1 MDFFSILTLLGGLA
15 MFLYGMQVMGD
26 GLEKLSGGKLEK
38 ILENLSSNRV
48 KAVLVGAAVTAVI
61 QSSSATTVMVVGFVN
76 SGIMH
81 LSQAVGF
88 IMGANIGTTV
98 TAWIL
103 SLAGIE
109 SSNFFVK
116 LLNPSSFS
124 PVLAMIGVIFIVFL
138 HNEKKKDIGHILVG
152 FAVLMFGMNTM
163 SGAVKPLAQVP
174 EFTNILLKFTNP
186 VLGVLAGALLTAVIQ
201 SSSASVGI
209 LQALCVT
216 GAVQYSMALPIIMGQ
231 NIGTCITAMLSSIG
245 ATKNAK
251 RAAVVHLYFNI
262 VGTVA
267 FMVVFYFLNSF
278 LHFSFIDD
286 VANPAGIAVIHSA
299 FNVIATIVLLP
310 FGNVLVKMACATIR
324 DTKEEKEIS
333 AEDQEFMILESRF
346 LSNPGIAIEQSRTAA
361 KKMAEQSRTALGLS
375 FDLLEHYQEET
386 AFRVEKIEAKVDRY
400 EDELG
405 TYLIKLNQKDLS
417 LEDSHSLSIMLHCIG
432 DFERISDH
440 ALSIM
445 KSAREMAAKN
455 AVFSKQAVQE
465 LHIMEK
471 AVGDIVDKAYTVFAT
486 QNITLAEE
494 IEPLEEVIDEL
505 SRELKRRHINRLRAG
520 ECTIEMGFILSDIT
534 TSLERIADHCSNIG
548 VCVTQVREDLYD
560 THSHLDGVKNAPGN
574 LFRKELETARE
585 AYVLPAVVNKG

>member
-1 MDFFSILTLLGGLA
+1 MDFFSILTLVGGLA

-48 KAVLVGAAVTAVI
+48 KAVLVGAAVTAII

-76 SGIMH
+76 SGIMR

-109 SSNFFVK
+109 SSNFFVR
-116 LLNPSSFS
+116 LLNPNSFS
-124 PVLAMIGVIFIVFL
+124 PILALIGVIFIVFL
-138 HNEKKKDIGHILVG
+138 HDEKKKDIGNILVG

-163 SGAVKPLAQVP
+163 SGAVKPLAEVP
-174 EFTNILLKFTNP
+174 EFTNILLKFSNP

-216 GAVQYSMALPIIMGQ
+216 GAVRYGAALPIIMGQ

-251 RAAVVHLYFNI
+251 RAAIVHLYFNI
-262 VGTVA
+262 VGTVT
-267 FMVVFYFLNSF
+267 FMVVFYVLNGF
-278 LHFSFIDD
+278 LHFSFIEE
-286 VANPAGIAVIHSA
+286 VAGPAGIAVIHSA
-299 FNVIATIVLLP
+299 FNIIATLVLLP
-310 FGNVLVKMACATIR
+310 FGDMLVKMACATVR
-324 DTKEEKEIS
+324 DTKEEKVIS

-346 LSNPGIAIEQSRTAA
+346 LSNPGIAIEQSKTAA
-361 KKMAEQSRTALGLS
+361 RKMAEQSKTALNLS
-375 FDLLEHYQEET
+375 FGLLDDFQEET

-445 KSAREMAAKN
+445 KSAKEISEKN
-455 AVFSKQAVQE
+455 ARFSDKAVQE

-471 AVGDIVDKAYTVFAT
+471 AVSDIVEKAYSVFAN
-486 QNITLAEE
+486 QDMRAAEE

-505 SRELKRRHINRLRAG
+505 SRELKRRHVNRLRAG
-520 ECTIEMGFILSDIT
+520 ECTIEMGFVLSDIT

-548 VCVTQVREDLYD
+548 VCVTQVHEDLYD
-560 THSHLDGVKNAPGN
+560 THSHLDTVKNAPGEH
-574 LFRKELETARE
+574 FHHELEVARVN
-585 AYVLPAVVNKG
+585 YMLP

>member
-38 ILENLSSNRV
+38 ILENLSSNRL

-88 IMGANIGTTV
+88 IMGANIGTTI

-124 PVLAMIGVIFIVFL
+124 PILALIGVIFIVFL
-138 HNEKKKDIGHILVG
+138 HDERKKDIGNIMVG

-163 SGAVKPLAQVP
+163 SSAVKPLAQVP
-174 EFTNILLKFTNP
+174 EFTNILLKFSNP

-216 GAVQYSMALPIIMGQ
+216 GAVQYGTALPIIMGQ
-231 NIGTCITAMLSSIG
+231 NIGTCITAMLSSVG

-262 VGTVA
+262 VGTIA
-267 FMVVFYFLNSF
+267 FMGVFYLLNTF
-278 LHFSFIDD
+278 LHFSFIND
-286 VANPAGIAVIHSA
+286 VAGPAGIAVIHSA
-299 FNVIATIVLLP
+299 FNVIATVVLLP
-310 FGNVLVKMACATIR
+310 FGDVLVKMACATIR
-324 DTKEEKEIS
+324 DTKEEKAIS
-333 AEDQEFMILESRF
+333 EEDQEFMILESRF
-346 LSNPGIAIEQSRTAA
+346 LSNPGIAIEQSKTAA
-361 KKMAEQSRTALGLS
+361 KKMAEQSQNALKLS
-375 FDLLEHYQEET
+375 FGLLDSFQEEN

-405 TYLIKLNQKDLS
+405 TYLIKLNQKELS
-417 LEDSHSLSIMLHCIG
+417 VEDSHSLSIMLHCIG

-445 KSAREMAAKN
+445 KSAKEMWEKN
-455 AVFSKQAVQE
+455 AVFSPQAVKE
-465 LHIMEK
+465 LHVMEK
-471 AVGDIVDKAYTVFAT
+471 AVVDIVDKAYAVFAN
-486 QNITLAEE
+486 QDIQLAEE

-505 SRELKRRHINRLRAG
+505 SRELKRRHVNRLRAG
-520 ECTIEMGFILSDIT
+520 ECTIEMGFILSDVT

-560 THSHLDGVKNAPGN
+560 THSHLDSVKNAPGE
-574 LFRKELETARE
+574 LFHHELEVARVN
-585 AYVLPAVVNKG
+585 YMLP

>member
-1 MDFFSILTLLGGLA
+1 MDFFSILTLVGGLA

-48 KAVLVGAAVTAVI
+48 KAVLVGAAVTAII

-88 IMGANIGTTV
+88 IMGATIGTTV

-109 SSNFFVK
+109 SSNFFVR
-116 LLNPSSFS
+116 LLNPNSFS
-124 PVLAMIGVIFIVFL
+124 PILALIGVVFIVFI
-138 HNEKKKDIGHILVG
+138 HDEKKKDIGNILVG

-163 SGAVKPLAQVP
+163 SGAVKPLAEVP
-174 EFTNILLKFTNP
+174 EFTNILLKFSNP

-216 GAVQYSMALPIIMGQ
+216 GAVRYGAALPIIMGQ

-251 RAAVVHLYFNI
+251 RAAIVHLYFNI
-262 VGTVA
+262 VGTVT
-267 FMVVFYFLNSF
+267 FMVVFYVLNGF
-278 LHFSFIDD
+278 LHFSFIEE
-286 VANPAGIAVIHSA
+286 VAGPAGIAVIHSA
-299 FNVIATIVLLP
+299 FNIIATLVLLP
-310 FGNVLVKMACATIR
+310 FGDMLVKMACATVR
-324 DTKEEKEIS
+324 DTKEEKVIS

-346 LSNPGIAIEQSRTAA
+346 LSNPGIAIEQSKTAA
-361 KKMAEQSRTALGLS
+361 RKMAEQSKTALNLS
-375 FDLLEHYQEET
+375 FGLLDDFQEET

-405 TYLIKLNQKDLS
+405 TYLLKLNQKDLS

-445 KSAREMAAKN
+445 KSAKEISEKN
-455 AVFSKQAVQE
+455 ARFSDKAVQE

-471 AVGDIVDKAYTVFAT
+471 AVSDIVEKAYSVFAN
-486 QNITLAEE
+486 QDMRAAEE

-505 SRELKRRHINRLRAG
+505 SRELKRRHVNRLRAG
-520 ECTIEMGFILSDIT
+520 ECTIEMGFVLSDIT

-548 VCVTQVREDLYD
+548 VCVTQVHEDLYD
-560 THSHLDGVKNAPGN
+560 THSHLDTVKNAPGEH
-574 LFRKELETARE
+574 FHHELEVARVN
-585 AYVLPAVVNKG
+585 YMLP

>member
-455 AVFSKQAVQE
+455 AVFSQQAVQE

-585 AYVLPAVVNKG
+585 AYVLPAVGNKG

>member
-38 ILENLSSNRV
+38 ILENLSSNRL

-88 IMGANIGTTV
+88 IMGANIGTTI

-124 PVLAMIGVIFIVFL
+124 PILALIGVIFIVFL
-138 HNEKKKDIGHILVG
+138 HDEKKKDIGNIMVG

-174 EFTNILLKFTNP
+174 EFTNILLKFSNP

-216 GAVQYSMALPIIMGQ
+216 GAVQYGTALPIIMGQ

-262 VGTVA
+262 VGTIA
-267 FMVVFYFLNSF
+267 FMGVFYLLNTF
-278 LHFSFIDD
+278 LHFSFIND
-286 VANPAGIAVIHSA
+286 VAGPAGIAVIHSA
-299 FNVIATIVLLP
+299 FNVIATAVLLP
-310 FGNVLVKMACATIR
+310 FGDVLVKMACATIR
-324 DTKEEKEIS
+324 DTKEEKAIS
-333 AEDQEFMILESRF
+333 EEDQEFMILESRF
-346 LSNPGIAIEQSRTAA
+346 LSNPGIAIEQSKTAA
-361 KKMAEQSRTALGLS
+361 KKMAEQSKNALKLS
-375 FDLLEHYQEET
+375 FGLLDSFQEEN

-405 TYLIKLNQKDLS
+405 TYLIKLNQKELS
-417 LEDSHSLSIMLHCIG
+417 VEDSHSLSIMLHCIG

-445 KSAREMAAKN
+445 KSAKEMWEKN
-455 AVFSKQAVQE
+455 AVFSPQAVKE
-465 LHIMEK
+465 LHVMEK
-471 AVGDIVDKAYTVFAT
+471 AVVDIVDKAYTVFAN
-486 QNITLAEE
+486 QDIQLAEE

-505 SRELKRRHINRLRAG
+505 SRELKRRHVNRLRAG
-520 ECTIEMGFILSDIT
+520 ECTIEMGFILSDVT

-560 THSHLDGVKNAPGN
+560 THSHLDTAKNAPGEH
-574 LFRKELETARE
+574 FHHELEVARVN
-585 AYVLPAVVNKG
+585 YMLP

>member
-38 ILENLSSNRV
+38 ILENLSSNRI

-88 IMGANIGTTV
+88 IMGANIGTTI

-109 SSNFFVK
+109 SSNFFVR

-124 PVLAMIGVIFIVFL
+124 PILALIGVIFIVFI
-138 HNEKKKDIGHILVG
+138 NDEKKKDIGNIMVG

-174 EFTNILLKFTNP
+174 EFTNILLKFSNP
-186 VLGVLAGALLTAVIQ
+186 VLGVLAGALLTAIIQ

-216 GAVQYSMALPIIMGQ
+216 GAVQYGTALPIIMGQ

-262 VGTVA
+262 VGTIA
-267 FMVVFYFLNSF
+267 FMGVFYLLNTF
-278 LHFSFIDD
+278 LHFSFINE
-286 VANPAGIAVIHSA
+286 VAGPAGIAVIHSA
-299 FNVIATIVLLP
+299 FNIIATVVLLP
-310 FGNVLVKMACATIR
+310 FGDVLVKMACATIR
-324 DTKEEKEIS
+324 DTKEEKAIS

-346 LSNPGIAIEQSRTAA
+346 LSNPGIAIEQSKTAA
-361 KKMAEQSRTALGLS
+361 KKMAEQSRNALKLS
-375 FDLLEHYQEET
+375 FGLLDQFDEEN
-386 AFRVEKIEAKVDRY
+386 AFRVEKIESKVDRY

-440 ALSIM
+440 AFSIM
-445 KSAREMAAKN
+445 KSAKEMSEKN
-455 AVFSKQAVQE
+455 AVFSQQAVKE
-465 LHIMEK
+465 LHVMEK
-471 AVGDIVDKAYTVFAT
+471 AVSDIVDKAYAVFAN
-486 QNITLAEE
+486 QDMQLAEE
-494 IEPLEEVIDEL
+494 IEPLEEVVDEL
-505 SRELKRRHINRLRAG
+505 SRELKRRHVNRLRAG
-520 ECTIEMGFILSDIT
+520 ECTIEMGFILSDVT
-534 TSLERIADHCSNIG
+534 TCLERIADHCSNIA

-560 THSHLDGVKNAPGN
+560 THSHLDTVKNAPGEH
-574 LFRKELETARE
+574 FHHELEVARLN
-585 AYVLPAVVNKG
+585 YMLP

>member
-1 MDFFSILTLLGGLA
+1 MDFFSILTMVGGLA

-48 KAVLVGAAVTAVI
+48 KAVLVGAAVTAII

-88 IMGANIGTTV
+88 IMGANIGTTI

-109 SSNFFVK
+109 SSNFFVR

-124 PVLAMIGVIFIVFL
+124 PILALIGVIFIVFL
-138 HNEKKKDIGHILVG
+138 HDEKKKDIGNILVG

-174 EFTNILLKFTNP
+174 EFTNILLKFSNP
-186 VLGVLAGALLTAVIQ
+186 VLGVLAGALLTAIIQ

-216 GAVQYSMALPIIMGQ
+216 GAVRYGTALPIIMGQ

-251 RAAVVHLYFNI
+251 RAAIVHLYFNI

-267 FMVVFYFLNSF
+267 FMIVFYVLNGF
-278 LHFSFIDD
+278 LHFSFINE
-286 VANPAGIAVIHSA
+286 VAGPAGIAVIHSA
-299 FNVIATIVLLP
+299 FNIIATVVLLP
-310 FGNVLVKMACATIR
+310 FGDLLVKMACATVR
-324 DTKEEKEIS
+324 DTKEEKAIS

-346 LSNPGIAIEQSRTAA
+346 LSNPGIAIEQSKTAA
-361 KKMAEQSRTALGLS
+361 KKMAEQSRNALNLS
-375 FDLLEHYQEET
+375 FGLLDKFDEET

-445 KSAREMAAKN
+445 KSAKEIAEKN
-455 AVFSKQAVQE
+455 TSFSDKAVQE
-465 LHIMEK
+465 LHVMEK
-471 AVGDIVDKAYTVFAT
+471 AVADIVDKAYNVFAN
-486 QNITLAEE
+486 QDLRQAEE

-505 SRELKRRHINRLRAG
+505 SHELKRRHVNRLRAG
-520 ECTIEMGFILSDIT
+520 ECTIEMGFVLSDIT

-560 THSHLDGVKNAPGN
+560 THSHLDTVKNAPGEH
-574 LFRKELETARE
+574 FHHEIEVARVN
-585 AYVLPAVVNKG
+585 YMLP

>member
-38 ILENLSSNRV
+38 ILENLSSNRL

-88 IMGANIGTTV
+88 IMGANIGTTI

-124 PVLAMIGVIFIVFL
+124 PILALIGVIFIVFL
-138 HNEKKKDIGHILVG
+138 HNEKKKDIGNIMVG

-174 EFTNILLKFTNP
+174 EFTNILLKFSNP
-186 VLGVLAGALLTAVIQ
+186 ILGVLAGALLTAVIQ

-216 GAVQYSMALPIIMGQ
+216 GAVQYGTALPIIMGQ
-231 NIGTCITAMLSSIG
+231 NIGTCITAMLSSVG

-262 VGTVA
+262 VGTIA
-267 FMVVFYFLNSF
+267 FMGVFYLLDTF
-278 LHFSFIDD
+278 LHFSFIND
-286 VANPAGIAVIHSA
+286 VAGPAGIAVIHSA
-299 FNVIATIVLLP
+299 FNVIATAVLLP
-310 FGNVLVKMACATIR
+310 FGDVLVKMACATIR
-324 DTKEEKEIS
+324 DTKEEKAIS
-333 AEDQEFMILESRF
+333 EEDQEFMILESRF
-346 LSNPGIAIEQSRTAA
+346 LSNPGIAIEQSKTAA
-361 KKMAEQSRTALGLS
+361 KKMAEQSQNALKLS
-375 FDLLEHYQEET
+375 FGLLDSFQEEN

-405 TYLIKLNQKDLS
+405 TYLIKLNQKELS
-417 LEDSHSLSIMLHCIG
+417 VEDSHSLSIMLHCIG

-445 KSAREMAAKN
+445 KSAKEMWEKN
-455 AVFSKQAVQE
+455 AVFSPQAVKE
-465 LHIMEK
+465 LHVMEK
-471 AVGDIVDKAYTVFAT
+471 AVVDIVDKAYAVFAN
-486 QNITLAEE
+486 QDIQLAEE

-505 SRELKRRHINRLRAG
+505 SRELKRRHVNRLRAG
-520 ECTIEMGFILSDIT
+520 ECTIEMGFILSDVT

-560 THSHLDGVKNAPGN
+560 THSHLDSVKNAPGE
-574 LFRKELETARE
+574 LFHHELEVARVN
-585 AYVLPAVVNKG
+585 YMLP

>member
-1 MDFFSILTLLGGLA
+1 MDFFSILTLVGGLA

-48 KAVLVGAAVTAVI
+48 KAVLVGAAVTAII

-109 SSNFFVK
+109 SSNFFVR
-116 LLNPSSFS
+116 LLNPNSFS
-124 PVLAMIGVIFIVFL
+124 PILALIGVVFIVFL
-138 HNEKKKDIGHILVG
+138 HDEKKKDIGNILVG

-163 SGAVKPLAQVP
+163 SGAVKPLAEVP
-174 EFTNILLKFTNP
+174 EFTNILLKFSNP

-216 GAVQYSMALPIIMGQ
+216 GAVRYGAALPIIMGQ

-251 RAAVVHLYFNI
+251 RAAIVHLYFNI
-262 VGTVA
+262 VGTVT
-267 FMVVFYFLNSF
+267 FMVVFYVLNGF
-278 LHFSFIDD
+278 LHFSFIEE
-286 VANPAGIAVIHSA
+286 VAGPAGIAVIHSA
-299 FNVIATIVLLP
+299 FNIIATLVLLP
-310 FGNVLVKMACATIR
+310 FGDMLVKMACATVR
-324 DTKEEKEIS
+324 DTKEEKVIS

-346 LSNPGIAIEQSRTAA
+346 LSNPGIAIEQSKTAA
-361 KKMAEQSRTALGLS
+361 RKMAEQSKTALNLS
-375 FDLLEHYQEET
+375 FGLLD

-445 KSAREMAAKN
+445 KSAKEISEKN
-455 AVFSKQAVQE
+455 ARFSDKAVQE

-471 AVGDIVDKAYTVFAT
+471 AVSDIVEKAYSVFAN
-486 QNITLAEE
+486 QDMRAAEE

-505 SRELKRRHINRLRAG
+505 SRELKRRHVNRLRAG
-520 ECTIEMGFILSDIT
+520 ECTIEMGFVLSDIT

-548 VCVTQVREDLYD
+548 VCVTQVHEDLYD
-560 THSHLDGVKNAPGN
+560 THSHLDTVKNAPGEH
-574 LFRKELETARE
+574 FHHELEVARVN
-585 AYVLPAVVNKG
+585 YMLP

>member
-38 ILENLSSNRV
+38 ILENLSSKRL

-88 IMGANIGTTV
+88 IMGANIGTTI

-124 PVLAMIGVIFIVFL
+124 PILALVGVIFIVFL
-138 HNEKKKDIGHILVG
+138 HNEKKKDIGNIMVG

-174 EFTNILLKFTNP
+174 EFTNILLKFSNP
-186 VLGVLAGALLTAVIQ
+186 ILGVLAGALLTAVIQ

-216 GAVQYSMALPIIMGQ
+216 GAVQYGTALPIIMGQ
-231 NIGTCITAMLSSIG
+231 NIGTCITAMLSSVG

-262 VGTVA
+262 VGTIA
-267 FMVVFYFLNSF
+267 FMGVFYLLNTF
-278 LHFSFIDD
+278 LHFSFIND
-286 VANPAGIAVIHSA
+286 VAGPAGIAVIHSA
-299 FNVIATIVLLP
+299 FNVIATVVLLP
-310 FGNVLVKMACATIR
+310 FGDVLVKMACATIR
-324 DTKEEKEIS
+324 DTKEEKAIS
-333 AEDQEFMILESRF
+333 EEDQEFMILESRF
-346 LSNPGIAIEQSRTAA
+346 LSNPGIAIEQSKTAA
-361 KKMAEQSRTALGLS
+361 KKMAEQSQNALKLS
-375 FDLLEHYQEET
+375 FGLLDTFQEEN

-405 TYLIKLNQKDLS
+405 TYLIKLNQKELS
-417 LEDSHSLSIMLHCIG
+417 VEDSHSLSIMLHCIG

-445 KSAREMAAKN
+445 KSAKEMWEKN
-455 AVFSKQAVQE
+455 AVFSPQAVKE
-465 LHIMEK
+465 LHVMEK
-471 AVGDIVDKAYTVFAT
+471 AVVDIVDKAYAVFAN
-486 QNITLAEE
+486 QDIQLAEE

-505 SRELKRRHINRLRAG
+505 SRELKRRHVNRLRAG
-520 ECTIEMGFILSDIT
+520 ECTIEMGFILSDVT

-560 THSHLDGVKNAPGN
+560 THSHLDTVKNAPGEH
-574 LFRKELETARE
+574 FHHELEVARVN
-585 AYVLPAVVNKG
+585 YMLP

>member
-38 ILENLSSNRV
+38 ILENLSSNRL

-88 IMGANIGTTV
+88 IMGANIGTTI

-124 PVLAMIGVIFIVFL
+124 PILALIGVIFIVFL
-138 HNEKKKDIGHILVG
+138 HNEKKKDIGNIMVG

-174 EFTNILLKFTNP
+174 EFTNILLKFSNP
-186 VLGVLAGALLTAVIQ
+186 ILGVLAGALLTAVIQ
-201 SSSASVGI
+201 SYSASVGI

-216 GAVQYSMALPIIMGQ
+216 GAVQYGTALPIIMGQ
-231 NIGTCITAMLSSIG
+231 NIGTCITAMLSSVG

-262 VGTVA
+262 VGTIA
-267 FMVVFYFLNSF
+267 FMGVFYLLNTF
-278 LHFSFIDD
+278 LHFSFIND
-286 VANPAGIAVIHSA
+286 VAGPAGIAVIHSA
-299 FNVIATIVLLP
+299 FNVIATVVLLP
-310 FGNVLVKMACATIR
+310 FGDILVKMACATIR
-324 DTKEEKEIS
+324 DTKEEKAIS
-333 AEDQEFMILESRF
+333 EEDQEFMILESRF
-346 LSNPGIAIEQSRTAA
+346 LSNPGIAIEQSKTAA
-361 KKMAEQSRTALGLS
+361 KKMAEQSKNALKLS
-375 FDLLEHYQEET
+375 FGLLDSFQEEN

-405 TYLIKLNQKDLS
+405 TYLIKLNQKELS
-417 LEDSHSLSIMLHCIG
+417 VEDSHSLSIMLHCIG

-445 KSAREMAAKN
+445 KSAKEMWEKN
-455 AVFSKQAVQE
+455 AVFSPQAVKE
-465 LHIMEK
+465 LHVMEK
-471 AVGDIVDKAYTVFAT
+471 AVIDIVDKAYTVFAN
-486 QNITLAEE
+486 QDIQLAEE

-505 SRELKRRHINRLRAG
+505 SRELKRRHVNRLRAG
-520 ECTIEMGFILSDIT
+520 ECTIEMGFILSDVT

-560 THSHLDGVKNAPGN
+560 THSHLDSVKNAPGE
-574 LFRKELETARE
+574 LFHHELEVARVN
-585 AYVLPAVVNKG
+585 YMLP

>member
-38 ILENLSSNRV
+38 ILENLSSNRL

-88 IMGANIGTTV
+88 IMGANIGTTI

-124 PVLAMIGVIFIVFL
+124 PILALIGVIFIVFL
-138 HNEKKKDIGHILVG
+138 HDEKKKDIGNIMVG

-174 EFTNILLKFTNP
+174 EFTNILLKFSNP
-186 VLGVLAGALLTAVIQ
+186 ILGVLAGALLTAVIQ

-216 GAVQYSMALPIIMGQ
+216 GAVKYGTALPIIMGQ
-231 NIGTCITAMLSSIG
+231 NIGTCITAMLSSVG

-262 VGTVA
+262 VGTIA
-267 FMVVFYFLNSF
+267 FMGVFYLLNTF
-278 LHFSFIDD
+278 LHFSFIND
-286 VANPAGIAVIHSA
+286 VAGPAGIAVIHSA
-299 FNVIATIVLLP
+299 FNVIATVVLLP
-310 FGNVLVKMACATIR
+310 FGDVLVKMACATIR
-324 DTKEEKEIS
+324 DTKEEKAIS
-333 AEDQEFMILESRF
+333 EEDQEFMILESRF
-346 LSNPGIAIEQSRTAA
+346 LSNPGIAIEQSKTAA
-361 KKMAEQSRTALGLS
+361 KKMAEQSQNALKLS
-375 FDLLEHYQEET
+375 FGLLDSFQEEN

-405 TYLIKLNQKDLS
+405 TYLIKLNQKELS
-417 LEDSHSLSIMLHCIG
+417 VEDSHSLSIMLHCIG

-445 KSAREMAAKN
+445 KSAKEMWEKN
-455 AVFSKQAVQE
+455 AVFSPQAVKE
-465 LHIMEK
+465 LHVMEK
-471 AVGDIVDKAYTVFAT
+471 AVVDIVDKAYAVFAN
-486 QNITLAEE
+486 QDIQLAEE

-505 SRELKRRHINRLRAG
+505 SRELKRRHVNRLRAG
-520 ECTIEMGFILSDIT
+520 ECTIEMGFILSDVT

-560 THSHLDGVKNAPGN
+560 THSHLDSVKNAPGE
-574 LFRKELETARE
+574 LFHHELEAARVN
-585 AYVLPAVVNKG
+585 YMLP

>member
-38 ILENLSSNRV
+38 ILENLSSNRL

-88 IMGANIGTTV
+88 IMGANIGTTI

-124 PVLAMIGVIFIVFL
+124 PILALIGVIFIVFL
-138 HNEKKKDIGHILVG
+138 HNEKKKDIGNIMVG

-174 EFTNILLKFTNP
+174 EFTNILLKFSNP
-186 VLGVLAGALLTAVIQ
+186 ILGVLAGALLTAVIQ

-216 GAVQYSMALPIIMGQ
+216 GAVQYGTALPIIMGQ
-231 NIGTCITAMLSSIG
+231 NIGTCITAMLSSVG

-262 VGTVA
+262 VGTIT
-267 FMVVFYFLNSF
+267 FMGVFYLLNTF
-278 LHFSFIDD
+278 LHFSFIND
-286 VANPAGIAVIHSA
+286 VAGPAGIAVIHSA
-299 FNVIATIVLLP
+299 FNVIATVVLLP
-310 FGNVLVKMACATIR
+310 FGDILVKMACATIR
-324 DTKEEKEIS
+324 DTKEEKAIS
-333 AEDQEFMILESRF
+333 EEDQEFMILESRF
-346 LSNPGIAIEQSRTAA
+346 LSNPGIAIEQSKTAA
-361 KKMAEQSRTALGLS
+361 KKMAEQSQNALKLS
-375 FDLLEHYQEET
+375 FGLLDSFQEEN

-405 TYLIKLNQKDLS
+405 TYLIKLNQKELS
-417 LEDSHSLSIMLHCIG
+417 VEDSHSLSIMLHCIG

-445 KSAREMAAKN
+445 KSAKEMWEKN
-455 AVFSKQAVQE
+455 AVFSPQAVKE
-465 LHIMEK
+465 LHVMEK
-471 AVGDIVDKAYTVFAT
+471 AVVDIVDKAYAVFAN
-486 QNITLAEE
+486 QDIQLAEE

-505 SRELKRRHINRLRAG
+505 SRELKRRHVNRLRAG
-520 ECTIEMGFILSDIT
+520 ECTIEMGFILSDVT

-560 THSHLDGVKNAPGN
+560 THSHLDSVKNAPGE
-574 LFRKELETARE
+574 LFHHELEVARVN
-585 AYVLPAVVNKG
+585 YMLP

>member
-38 ILENLSSNRV
+38 ILENLSSNRL

-88 IMGANIGTTV
+88 IMGANIGTTI

-124 PVLAMIGVIFIVFL
+124 PILALVGVIFIVFL
-138 HNEKKKDIGHILVG
+138 HNEKKKDIGNIMVG

-174 EFTNILLKFTNP
+174 EFTNILLKFSNP
-186 VLGVLAGALLTAVIQ
+186 ILGVLAGALLTAVIQ

-216 GAVQYSMALPIIMGQ
+216 GAVQYGTALPIIMGQ
-231 NIGTCITAMLSSIG
+231 NIGTCITAMLSSVG

-262 VGTVA
+262 VGTIA
-267 FMVVFYFLNSF
+267 FMGVFYLLNTF
-278 LHFSFIDD
+278 LHFSFIND
-286 VANPAGIAVIHSA
+286 VAGPAGIAVIHSA
-299 FNVIATIVLLP
+299 FNVIATVVLLP
-310 FGNVLVKMACATIR
+310 FGDVLVKMACATIR
-324 DTKEEKEIS
+324 DTKEEKAIS
-333 AEDQEFMILESRF
+333 EEDQEFMILESRF
-346 LSNPGIAIEQSRTAA
+346 LSNPGIAIEQSKTAA
-361 KKMAEQSRTALGLS
+361 KKMAEQSQNALKLS
-375 FDLLEHYQEET
+375 FGLLDTFQEEN

-405 TYLIKLNQKDLS
+405 TYLIKLNQKELS
-417 LEDSHSLSIMLHCIG
+417 VEDSHSLSIMLHCIG

-445 KSAREMAAKN
+445 KSAKEMWEKN
-455 AVFSKQAVQE
+455 AVFSPQAVKE
-465 LHIMEK
+465 LHVMEK
-471 AVGDIVDKAYTVFAT
+471 AVVDIVDKAYTVFAN
-486 QNITLAEE
+486 QDIQLAEE

-505 SRELKRRHINRLRAG
+505 SRELKRRHVNRLRAG
-520 ECTIEMGFILSDIT
+520 ECTIEMGFILSDVT

-560 THSHLDGVKNAPGN
+560 THSHLDSVKNAPGE
-574 LFRKELETARE
+574 LFHHELEVARVN
-585 AYVLPAVVNKG
+585 YMLP

>member
-38 ILENLSSNRV
+38 ILENLSSNRL

-88 IMGANIGTTV
+88 IMGANIGTTI

-124 PVLAMIGVIFIVFL
+124 PILALIGVIFIVFL
-138 HNEKKKDIGHILVG
+138 HDEKKKDIGNIMVG

-163 SGAVKPLAQVP
+163 SSAVKPLAQVP
-174 EFTNILLKFTNP
+174 EFTNILLKFSNP
-186 VLGVLAGALLTAVIQ
+186 ILGVLAGALLTAVIQ

-216 GAVQYSMALPIIMGQ
+216 GAVQYGTALPIIMGQ
-231 NIGTCITAMLSSIG
+231 NIGTCITAMLSSVG

-262 VGTVA
+262 VGTIA
-267 FMVVFYFLNSF
+267 FMGVFYLLNTF
-278 LHFSFIDD
+278 LHFSFIND
-286 VANPAGIAVIHSA
+286 VAGPAGIAVIHSA
-299 FNVIATIVLLP
+299 FNVIATVVLLP
-310 FGNVLVKMACATIR
+310 FGDVLVKMACATIR
-324 DTKEEKEIS
+324 DTKEEKAIS
-333 AEDQEFMILESRF
+333 EEDQEFMILESRF
-346 LSNPGIAIEQSRTAA
+346 LSNPGIAIEQSKTAA
-361 KKMAEQSRTALGLS
+361 KKMAEQSQNALKLS
-375 FDLLEHYQEET
+375 FGLLDSFQEEN

-405 TYLIKLNQKDLS
+405 TYLIKLNQKELS
-417 LEDSHSLSIMLHCIG
+417 VEDSHSLSIMLHCIG

-445 KSAREMAAKN
+445 KSAKEMWEKN
-455 AVFSKQAVQE
+455 AVFSPQAVKE
-465 LHIMEK
+465 LHVMEK
-471 AVGDIVDKAYTVFAT
+471 AVVDIVDKAYAVFAN
-486 QNITLAEE
+486 QDIQLAEE

-505 SRELKRRHINRLRAG
+505 SRELKRRHVNRLRAG
-520 ECTIEMGFILSDIT
+520 ECTIEMGFILSDVT

-560 THSHLDGVKNAPGN
+560 THSHLDSVKNAPGE
-574 LFRKELETARE
+574 LFHHELEAARVN
-585 AYVLPAVVNKG
+585 YMLP

>member
-38 ILENLSSNRV
+38 ILENLSSNRL

-88 IMGANIGTTV
+88 IMGANIGTTI

-124 PVLAMIGVIFIVFL
+124 PILALIGVIFIVFL
-138 HNEKKKDIGHILVG
+138 HDEKKKDIGNIMVG

-174 EFTNILLKFTNP
+174 EFTNILLKFSNP
-186 VLGVLAGALLTAVIQ
+186 ILGVLAGALLTAVIQ

-216 GAVQYSMALPIIMGQ
+216 GAVQYGTALPIIMGQ

-262 VGTVA
+262 VGTIA
-267 FMVVFYFLNSF
+267 FMGVFYLLNTF
-278 LHFSFIDD
+278 LHFSFIND
-286 VANPAGIAVIHSA
+286 VAGPAGIAVIHSA
-299 FNVIATIVLLP
+299 FNVIATAVLLP
-310 FGNVLVKMACATIR
+310 FGDVLVKMACATIR
-324 DTKEEKEIS
+324 DTKEEKAIS
-333 AEDQEFMILESRF
+333 EEDQEFMILESRF
-346 LSNPGIAIEQSRTAA
+346 LSNPGIAIEQSKTAA
-361 KKMAEQSRTALGLS
+361 KKMAEQSQNALKLS
-375 FDLLEHYQEET
+375 FGLLDTFQEEN

-405 TYLIKLNQKDLS
+405 TYLIKLNQKELS
-417 LEDSHSLSIMLHCIG
+417 VEDSHSLSIMLHCIG

-445 KSAREMAAKN
+445 KSAKEMWEKN
-455 AVFSKQAVQE
+455 AVFSPQAVKE
-465 LHIMEK
+465 LHVMEK
-471 AVGDIVDKAYTVFAT
+471 AVVDIVDKAYAVFAN
-486 QNITLAEE
+486 QDIQLAEE

-505 SRELKRRHINRLRAG
+505 SRELKRRHVNRLRAG
-520 ECTIEMGFILSDIT
+520 ECTIEMGFILSDVT

-560 THSHLDGVKNAPGN
+560 THSHLDSVKNAPGE
-574 LFRKELETARE
+574 LFHHELEVARVN
-585 AYVLPAVVNKG
+585 YMLP

>member
-38 ILENLSSNRV
+38 ILENLSSNRL

-88 IMGANIGTTV
+88 IMGANIGTTI

-124 PVLAMIGVIFIVFL
+124 PILALIGVIFIVFL
-138 HNEKKKDIGHILVG
+138 HDEKKKDIGNIMVG

-174 EFTNILLKFTNP
+174 EFTNILLKFSNP
-186 VLGVLAGALLTAVIQ
+186 ILGVLAGALLTAVIQ

-216 GAVQYSMALPIIMGQ
+216 GAVQYGTALPIIMGQ
-231 NIGTCITAMLSSIG
+231 NIGTCITAMLSSVG

-262 VGTVA
+262 VGTIA
-267 FMVVFYFLNSF
+267 FMGVFYLLNTF
-278 LHFSFIDD
+278 LHFSFIND
-286 VANPAGIAVIHSA
+286 VAGPAGIAVIHSA
-299 FNVIATIVLLP
+299 FNVIATVVLLP
-310 FGNVLVKMACATIR
+310 FGDVLVKMACATIR
-324 DTKEEKEIS
+324 DTKEEKAIS
-333 AEDQEFMILESRF
+333 EEDQEFMILESRF
-346 LSNPGIAIEQSRTAA
+346 LSNPGIAIEQSKTAA
-361 KKMAEQSRTALGLS
+361 KKMAEQSQNALKLS
-375 FDLLEHYQEET
+375 FGLLDSFQEEN

-405 TYLIKLNQKDLS
+405 TYLIKLNQKELS
-417 LEDSHSLSIMLHCIG
+417 VEDSHSLSIMLHCIG

-445 KSAREMAAKN
+445 KSAKEMWEKN
-455 AVFSKQAVQE
+455 AVFSPQAVKE
-465 LHIMEK
+465 LHVMEK
-471 AVGDIVDKAYTVFAT
+471 AVVDIVDKAYAVFAN
-486 QNITLAEE
+486 QDIQLAEE

-505 SRELKRRHINRLRAG
+505 SRELKRRHVNRLRAG
-520 ECTIEMGFILSDIT
+520 ECTIEMGFILSDVT

-548 VCVTQVREDLYD
+548 VCVTQVREDLYN
-560 THSHLDGVKNAPGN
+560 THSHLDSVKNAPGE
-574 LFRKELETARE
+574 LFHHELEAARVN
-585 AYVLPAVVNKG
+585 YMLP

>member
-38 ILENLSSNRV
+38 ILENLSSNRL

-88 IMGANIGTTV
+88 IMGANIGTTI

-124 PVLAMIGVIFIVFL
+124 PILALIGVIFIVFL
-138 HNEKKKDIGHILVG
+138 HDEKKKDIGNIMVG

-163 SGAVKPLAQVP
+163 SSAVKPLAQVP
-174 EFTNILLKFTNP
+174 EFTNILLKFSNP

-216 GAVQYSMALPIIMGQ
+216 GAVQYGTALPIIMGQ
-231 NIGTCITAMLSSIG
+231 NIGTCITAMLSSVG

-262 VGTVA
+262 VGTIA
-267 FMVVFYFLNSF
+267 FMGVFYLLNTF
-278 LHFSFIDD
+278 LHFSFIND
-286 VANPAGIAVIHSA
+286 VAGPAGIAVIHSA
-299 FNVIATIVLLP
+299 FNVIATVVLLP
-310 FGNVLVKMACATIR
+310 FGDVLVKMACATIR
-324 DTKEEKEIS
+324 DTKEEKAIS
-333 AEDQEFMILESRF
+333 EEDQEFMILESRF
-346 LSNPGIAIEQSRTAA
+346 LSNPGIAIEQSKTAA
-361 KKMAEQSRTALGLS
+361 KKMAEQSQNALKLS
-375 FDLLEHYQEET
+375 FGLLDSFQEEN

-405 TYLIKLNQKDLS
+405 TYLIKLNQKELS
-417 LEDSHSLSIMLHCIG
+417 VEDSHSLSIMLHCIG

-445 KSAREMAAKN
+445 KSAKEMWKKN
-455 AVFSKQAVQE
+455 AVFSPQAVKE
-465 LHIMEK
+465 LHVMEK
-471 AVGDIVDKAYTVFAT
+471 AVVDIVDKAYAVFAN
-486 QNITLAEE
+486 QDIQLAEE

-505 SRELKRRHINRLRAG
+505 SRELKRRHVNRLRAG
-520 ECTIEMGFILSDIT
+520 ECTIEMGFILSDVT

-560 THSHLDGVKNAPGN
+560 THSHLDSVKNAPGE
-574 LFRKELETARE
+574 LFHHELEVARVN
-585 AYVLPAVVNKG
+585 YMLP

>member
-38 ILENLSSNRV
+38 ILENLSSNRL

-88 IMGANIGTTV
+88 IMGANIGTTI

-124 PVLAMIGVIFIVFL
+124 PILALVGVIFIVFL
-138 HNEKKKDIGHILVG
+138 HNEKKKDIGNIMVG

-174 EFTNILLKFTNP
+174 EFTNILLKFSNP
-186 VLGVLAGALLTAVIQ
+186 ILGVLAGALLTAVIQ

-216 GAVQYSMALPIIMGQ
+216 GAVQYGTALPIIMGQ
-231 NIGTCITAMLSSIG
+231 NIGTCITAMLSSVG

-262 VGTVA
+262 VGTIA
-267 FMVVFYFLNSF
+267 FMGVFYLLNTF
-278 LHFSFIDD
+278 LHFSFIND
-286 VANPAGIAVIHSA
+286 VAGPAGIAVIHSA
-299 FNVIATIVLLP
+299 FNVIATVVLLP
-310 FGNVLVKMACATIR
+310 FGDVLVKMACATIR
-324 DTKEEKEIS
+324 DTKEEKAIS
-333 AEDQEFMILESRF
+333 EEDQEFMILESRF
-346 LSNPGIAIEQSRTAA
+346 LSNPGIAIEQSKTAA
-361 KKMAEQSRTALGLS
+361 KKMAEQSQNALKLS
-375 FDLLEHYQEET
+375 FGLLDSFQEEN

-405 TYLIKLNQKDLS
+405 TYLIKLNQKELS
-417 LEDSHSLSIMLHCIG
+417 VEDSHSLSIMLHCIG

-445 KSAREMAAKN
+445 KSAKEMWEKN
-455 AVFSKQAVQE
+455 AVFSPQAVKE
-465 LHIMEK
+465 LHVMEK
-471 AVGDIVDKAYTVFAT
+471 AVVDIVDKAYAVFAN
-486 QNITLAEE
+486 QDIQLAEE

-505 SRELKRRHINRLRAG
+505 SRELKRRHVNLLRAG
-520 ECTIEMGFILSDIT
+520 ECTIEMGFILSDVT

-560 THSHLDGVKNAPGN
+560 THSHLDSVKNAPGE
-574 LFRKELETARE
+574 LFHHELEVARVN
-585 AYVLPAVVNKG
+585 YMLP

>member
-38 ILENLSSNRV
+38 ILENLSSNRL

-88 IMGANIGTTV
+88 IMGANIGTTI

-124 PVLAMIGVIFIVFL
+124 PILALIGVIFIVFL
-138 HNEKKKDIGHILVG
+138 HDEKKKDIGNIMVG

-174 EFTNILLKFTNP
+174 EFTNILLKFSNP

-216 GAVQYSMALPIIMGQ
+216 GAVQYGTALPIIMGQ
-231 NIGTCITAMLSSIG
+231 NIGTCITAMLSSVG

-262 VGTVA
+262 VGTIA
-267 FMVVFYFLNSF
+267 FMGVFYLLNTF
-278 LHFSFIDD
+278 LHFSFIND
-286 VANPAGIAVIHSA
+286 VAGPAGIAVIHSA
-299 FNVIATIVLLP
+299 FNVIATVVLLP
-310 FGNVLVKMACATIR
+310 FGDVLVKMACATIR
-324 DTKEEKEIS
+324 DTKEEKAIS
-333 AEDQEFMILESRF
+333 EEDQEFMILESRF
-346 LSNPGIAIEQSRTAA
+346 LSNPGIAIEQSKTAA
-361 KKMAEQSRTALGLS
+361 KKMAEQSQNALKLS
-375 FDLLEHYQEET
+375 FGLLDTFQEEN

-405 TYLIKLNQKDLS
+405 TYLIKLNQKELS
-417 LEDSHSLSIMLHCIG
+417 VEDSHSLSIMLHCIG

-445 KSAREMAAKN
+445 KSAKEMWEKN
-455 AVFSKQAVQE
+455 AVFSPQAVKE
-465 LHIMEK
+465 LHVMEK
-471 AVGDIVDKAYTVFAT
+471 AVVDIVDKAYAVFAN
-486 QNITLAEE
+486 QDIQLAEE

-505 SRELKRRHINRLRAG
+505 SRELKRRHVNRLRAG
-520 ECTIEMGFILSDIT
+520 ECTIEMGFILFDVT

-560 THSHLDGVKNAPGN
+560 THSHLDTVKNAPGEH
-574 LFRKELETARE
+574 FHHELEVARVN
-585 AYVLPAVVNKG
+585 YMLP

>member
-38 ILENLSSNRV
+38 ILENLSSNRL

-88 IMGANIGTTV
+88 IMGANIGTTI

-124 PVLAMIGVIFIVFL
+124 PILALVGVIFIVFL
-138 HNEKKKDIGHILVG
+138 HNEKKKDIGNIMVG

-174 EFTNILLKFTNP
+174 EFTNILLKFSNP
-186 VLGVLAGALLTAVIQ
+186 ILGVLAGALLTAVIQ

-216 GAVQYSMALPIIMGQ
+216 GAVQYGTALPIIMGQ
-231 NIGTCITAMLSSIG
+231 NIGTCITAMLSSVG

-262 VGTVA
+262 VGTIA
-267 FMVVFYFLNSF
+267 FMGVFYLLNTF
-278 LHFSFIDD
+278 LHFSFIND
-286 VANPAGIAVIHSA
+286 VAGPAGIAVIHSA
-299 FNVIATIVLLP
+299 FNVIATVVLLP
-310 FGNVLVKMACATIR
+310 FGDVLVKMACATIR
-324 DTKEEKEIS
+324 DTKEEKAIS
-333 AEDQEFMILESRF
+333 EEDQEFMILESRF
-346 LSNPGIAIEQSRTAA
+346 LSNPGIAIEQSKTAA
-361 KKMAEQSRTALGLS
+361 KKMAEQSQNALKLS
-375 FDLLEHYQEET
+375 FGLLDSFQEEN

-405 TYLIKLNQKDLS
+405 TYLIKLNQKELS
-417 LEDSHSLSIMLHCIG
+417 VEDSHSLSIMLHCIG

-445 KSAREMAAKN
+445 KSAKEMWEKN
-455 AVFSKQAVQE
+455 AVFSPQAVKE
-465 LHIMEK
+465 LHVMEK
-471 AVGDIVDKAYTVFAT
+471 AVVDIVDKAYTVFAN
-486 QNITLAEE
+486 QDIQLAEE

-505 SRELKRRHINRLRAG
+505 SRELKRRHVNRLRAG

-560 THSHLDGVKNAPGN
+560 THSHLDTVKNAPGEH
-574 LFRKELETARE
+574 FHHELEVARVN
-585 AYVLPAVVNKG
+585 YMLP

>member
-76 SGIMH
+76 SGMMR

-109 SSNFFVK
+109 SSNFFVR
-116 LLNPSSFS
+116 LLNPNSFS
-124 PVLAMIGVIFIVFL
+124 PVLAMIGVVFIVFL

-231 NIGTCITAMLSSIG
+231 NIGTGITAMLSSIG

-324 DTKEEKEIS
+324 DTKRKK
-333 AEDQEFMILESRF
+333 RF
-346 LSNPGIAIEQSRTAA
+346 Q
-361 KKMAEQSRTALGLS
+361 Q
-375 FDLLEHYQEET
+375 
-386 AFRVEKIEAKVDRY
+386 KIR
-400 EDELG
+400 
-405 TYLIKLNQKDLS
+405 
-417 LEDSHSLSIMLHCIG
+417 
-432 DFERISDH
+432 
-440 ALSIM
+440 
-445 KSAREMAAKN
+445 
-455 AVFSKQAVQE
+455 
-465 LHIMEK
+465 
-471 AVGDIVDKAYTVFAT
+471 
-486 QNITLAEE
+486 
-494 IEPLEEVIDEL
+494 
-505 SRELKRRHINRLRAG
+505 
-520 ECTIEMGFILSDIT
+520 
-534 TSLERIADHCSNIG
+534 
-548 VCVTQVREDLYD
+548 
-560 THSHLDGVKNAPGN
+560 N
-574 LFRKELETARE
+574 L
-585 AYVLPAVVNKG
+585 

>member
-38 ILENLSSNRV
+38 ILENLSSNRL

-88 IMGANIGTTV
+88 IMGANIGTTI

-124 PVLAMIGVIFIVFL
+124 PILALIGVIFIVFL
-138 HNEKKKDIGHILVG
+138 HDEKKKDIGNIMVG

-174 EFTNILLKFTNP
+174 EFTNILLKFSNP
-186 VLGVLAGALLTAVIQ
+186 ILGVLVGALLTAVIQ

-216 GAVQYSMALPIIMGQ
+216 GAVQYGTALPIIMGQ
-231 NIGTCITAMLSSIG
+231 NIGTCITAMLSSVG

-262 VGTVA
+262 VGTIA
-267 FMVVFYFLNSF
+267 FMGVFYLLNTF
-278 LHFSFIDD
+278 LHFSFIND
-286 VANPAGIAVIHSA
+286 VAGPAGIAVIHSA
-299 FNVIATIVLLP
+299 FNVIATVVLLP
-310 FGNVLVKMACATIR
+310 FGDVLVKMACATIR
-324 DTKEEKEIS
+324 DTKEEKAIS
-333 AEDQEFMILESRF
+333 EEDQEFMILESRF
-346 LSNPGIAIEQSRTAA
+346 LSNPGIAIEQSKTAA
-361 KKMAEQSRTALGLS
+361 KKMAEQSQNALKLS
-375 FDLLEHYQEET
+375 FGLLDSFQEEN

-405 TYLIKLNQKDLS
+405 TYLIKLNQKELS
-417 LEDSHSLSIMLHCIG
+417 VEDSHSLSIMLHCIG

-445 KSAREMAAKN
+445 KSAKEMWEKN
-455 AVFSKQAVQE
+455 AVFSPQAVKE
-465 LHIMEK
+465 LHVMEK
-471 AVGDIVDKAYTVFAT
+471 AVVDIVDKAYAVFAN
-486 QNITLAEE
+486 QDIQLAEE

-505 SRELKRRHINRLRAG
+505 SRELKRRHVNRLRAG
-520 ECTIEMGFILSDIT
+520 ECTIEMGFILSDVT

-560 THSHLDGVKNAPGN
+560 THSHLDSVKNAPGE
-574 LFRKELETARE
+574 LFHHELEAARVN
-585 AYVLPAVVNKG
+585 YMLP

>member
-1 MDFFSILTLLGGLA
+1 MDFFSILTLVGGLA

-48 KAVLVGAAVTAVI
+48 KAVLVGAAVTAII

-109 SSNFFVK
+109 SSNFFVR
-116 LLNPSSFS
+116 LLNPNSFS
-124 PVLAMIGVIFIVFL
+124 PILALIGVVFIVFI
-138 HNEKKKDIGHILVG
+138 HDEKKKDIGNILVG

-163 SGAVKPLAQVP
+163 SGAVKPLAEVP
-174 EFTNILLKFTNP
+174 EYTNILLKFSNP

-216 GAVQYSMALPIIMGQ
+216 GAVRYGAALPIIMGQ

-251 RAAVVHLYFNI
+251 RAAIVHLYFNI
-262 VGTVA
+262 VGTVT
-267 FMVVFYFLNSF
+267 FMVVFYVLNGF
-278 LHFSFIDD
+278 LHFSFIEE
-286 VANPAGIAVIHSA
+286 VAGPAGIAVIHSA
-299 FNVIATIVLLP
+299 FNIIATLVLLP
-310 FGNVLVKMACATIR
+310 FGDMLVKMACETVR
-324 DTKEEKEIS
+324 DTKEEKVIS

-346 LSNPGIAIEQSRTAA
+346 LSNPGIAIEQSKTAA
-361 KKMAEQSRTALGLS
+361 RKMAEQSKTALNLS
-375 FDLLEHYQEET
+375 FGLLDDFQEET

-440 ALSIM
+440 GMNLKDSAKEMKEKEMQFSSKAEKELGIFFDAVKEILNLSIDAFETNNTDEA
-445 KSAREMAAKN
+445 AR
-455 AVFSKQAVQE
+455 V
-465 LHIMEK
+465 
-471 AVGDIVDKAYTVFAT
+471 
-486 QNITLAEE
+486 
-494 IEPLEEVIDEL
+494 EPLEEVIDDINTVV
-505 SRELKRRHINRLRAG
+505 KANHIRRLQKG
-520 ECTIEMGFILSDIT
+520 KCTIEQGFVLSDI
-534 TSLERIADHCSNIG
+534 SMNLERVSDHCSNIAVSVIEIDRDG
-548 VCVTQVREDLYD
+548 FD
-560 THSHLDGVKNAPGN
+560 THGYLDN
-574 LFRKELETARE
+574 LQRDGDPHFAAMVEQYRGK
-585 AYVLPAVVNKG
+585 YMLPV

>member
-38 ILENLSSNRV
+38 ILENLSSNRI

-88 IMGANIGTTV
+88 IMGANIGTTI

-109 SSNFFVK
+109 SSNFFVR

-124 PVLAMIGVIFIVFL
+124 PILALIGVIFIVFI
-138 HNEKKKDIGHILVG
+138 HDEKKKDIGNIMVG

-174 EFTNILLKFTNP
+174 EFTNILLKFSNP
-186 VLGVLAGALLTAVIQ
+186 VLGVLAGALLTAIIQ

-216 GAVQYSMALPIIMGQ
+216 GAVQYGTALPIIMGQ

-262 VGTVA
+262 VGTIA
-267 FMVVFYFLNSF
+267 FMGVFYLLNTF
-278 LHFSFIDD
+278 LHFSFINE
-286 VANPAGIAVIHSA
+286 VAGPAGIAVIHSA
-299 FNVIATIVLLP
+299 FNIIATVVLLP
-310 FGNVLVKMACATIR
+310 FGDVLVKMACATIR
-324 DTKEEKEIS
+324 DTKEEKAIS

-346 LSNPGIAIEQSRTAA
+346 LSNPGIAIEQSKTAA
-361 KKMAEQSRTALGLS
+361 KKMAEQSRNALKLS
-375 FDLLEHYQEET
+375 FGLLDQFDEEN
-386 AFRVEKIEAKVDRY
+386 AFRVEKIESKVDRY

-440 ALSIM
+440 AFSIM
-445 KSAREMAAKN
+445 KSAKEMSEKN
-455 AVFSKQAVQE
+455 AVFSQQAVKE
-465 LHIMEK
+465 LHVMEK
-471 AVGDIVDKAYTVFAT
+471 AVSDIVDKAYAVFAN
-486 QNITLAEE
+486 QDMQLAEE
-494 IEPLEEVIDEL
+494 IEPLEEVVDEL
-505 SRELKRRHINRLRAG
+505 SRELKRRHVNRLRAG
-520 ECTIEMGFILSDIT
+520 ECTIEMGFILSDVT
-534 TSLERIADHCSNIG
+534 TCLERIADHCSNIG

-560 THSHLDGVKNAPGN
+560 THSHLDTVKNAPGEH
-574 LFRKELETARE
+574 FHHELEVARLN
-585 AYVLPAVVNKG
+585 YMLP

>member
-38 ILENLSSNRV
+38 ILENLSSNRL

-88 IMGANIGTTV
+88 IMGANIGTTI

-124 PVLAMIGVIFIVFL
+124 PILALVGVIFIVFL
-138 HNEKKKDIGHILVG
+138 HNEKKKDIGNIMVG

-174 EFTNILLKFTNP
+174 EFTNILLKFSNP
-186 VLGVLAGALLTAVIQ
+186 ILGVLAGALLTAVIQ

-216 GAVQYSMALPIIMGQ
+216 DAVQYGTALPIIMGQ
-231 NIGTCITAMLSSIG
+231 NIGTCITAMLSSVG

-262 VGTVA
+262 VGTIA
-267 FMVVFYFLNSF
+267 FMGVFYLLNTF
-278 LHFSFIDD
+278 LHFSFIND
-286 VANPAGIAVIHSA
+286 VAGPAGIAVIHSA
-299 FNVIATIVLLP
+299 FNVIATVVLLP
-310 FGNVLVKMACATIR
+310 FGDVLVKMACATIR
-324 DTKEEKEIS
+324 DTKEEKAIS
-333 AEDQEFMILESRF
+333 EEDQEFMILESRF
-346 LSNPGIAIEQSRTAA
+346 LSNPGIAIEQSKTAA
-361 KKMAEQSRTALGLS
+361 KKMAEQSQNALKLS
-375 FDLLEHYQEET
+375 FGLLDSFQEEN

-405 TYLIKLNQKDLS
+405 TYLIKLNQKELS
-417 LEDSHSLSIMLHCIG
+417 VEDSHSLSIMLHCIG

-445 KSAREMAAKN
+445 KSAKEMWEKN
-455 AVFSKQAVQE
+455 AVFSPQAVKE
-465 LHIMEK
+465 LHVMEK
-471 AVGDIVDKAYTVFAT
+471 AVVDIVDKAYAVFAN
-486 QNITLAEE
+486 QDIQLAEE

-505 SRELKRRHINRLRAG
+505 SRELKRRHVNRLRAG
-520 ECTIEMGFILSDIT
+520 ECTIEMGFILSDVT

-560 THSHLDGVKNAPGN
+560 THSHLDSVKNAPGE
-574 LFRKELETARE
+574 LFHHELEAARVN
-585 AYVLPAVVNKG
+585 YMLP

>member
-38 ILENLSSNRV
+38 ILENLSSNRL

-88 IMGANIGTTV
+88 IMGANIGTTI

-124 PVLAMIGVIFIVFL
+124 PILALIGVIFIVFL
-138 HNEKKKDIGHILVG
+138 HNEKKKDIGNIMVG

-174 EFTNILLKFTNP
+174 EFTNILLKFSNP

-216 GAVQYSMALPIIMGQ
+216 GAVQYGTALPIIMGQ

-262 VGTVA
+262 VGTIA
-267 FMVVFYFLNSF
+267 FMGVFYLLNTF
-278 LHFSFIDD
+278 LHFSFIND
-286 VANPAGIAVIHSA
+286 VAGPAGIAVIHSA
-299 FNVIATIVLLP
+299 FNVIATAVLLP
-310 FGNVLVKMACATIR
+310 FGDVLVKMACATIR
-324 DTKEEKEIS
+324 DTKEEKAIS
-333 AEDQEFMILESRF
+333 EEDQEFMILESRF
-346 LSNPGIAIEQSRTAA
+346 LSNPGIAIEQSKTAA
-361 KKMAEQSRTALGLS
+361 KKMAEQSKNALKLS
-375 FDLLEHYQEET
+375 FGLLDTFQEEN

-405 TYLIKLNQKDLS
+405 TYLIKLNQKELS
-417 LEDSHSLSIMLHCIG
+417 VEDSHSLSIMLHCIG

-445 KSAREMAAKN
+445 KSAKEMWEKN
-455 AVFSKQAVQE
+455 AVFSPQAVKE
-465 LHIMEK
+465 LHVMEK
-471 AVGDIVDKAYTVFAT
+471 AVVDIVDKAYTVFAN
-486 QNITLAEE
+486 QDIQLAEE

-505 SRELKRRHINRLRAG
+505 SRELKRRHVNRLRAG
-520 ECTIEMGFILSDIT
+520 ECTIEMGFILSDVT

-560 THSHLDGVKNAPGN
+560 THSHLDTVKNAPGEH
-574 LFRKELETARE
+574 FHHELEVARVN
-585 AYVLPAVVNKG
+585 YMLP

>member
-1 MDFFSILTLLGGLA
+1 MDFFSILTLVGGLA

-48 KAVLVGAAVTAVI
+48 KAVLVGAAVTAII

-109 SSNFFVK
+109 SSNFFVR
-116 LLNPSSFS
+116 LLNPNSFS
-124 PVLAMIGVIFIVFL
+124 PILALIGVVFIVFL
-138 HNEKKKDIGHILVG
+138 HDEKKKDIGNILVG

-163 SGAVKPLAQVP
+163 SGAVKPLAEVP
-174 EFTNILLKFTNP
+174 EFTNILLKFSNP

-216 GAVQYSMALPIIMGQ
+216 GAVRYGAALPIIMGQ

-251 RAAVVHLYFNI
+251 RAAIVHLYFNI
-262 VGTVA
+262 VGTVT
-267 FMVVFYFLNSF
+267 FMVVFYVLNGF
-278 LHFSFIDD
+278 LHFSFIEE
-286 VANPAGIAVIHSA
+286 VAGPAGIAVIHSA
-299 FNVIATIVLLP
+299 FNIIATLVLLP
-310 FGNVLVKMACATIR
+310 FGDMLVKMACATVR
-324 DTKEEKEIS
+324 DTKEEKVIS

-346 LSNPGIAIEQSRTAA
+346 LSNPGIAIEQSKTAA
-361 KKMAEQSRTALGLS
+361 KKMAEQSQNALKLS
-375 FDLLEHYQEET
+375 FGLLDTFQEEN

-405 TYLIKLNQKDLS
+405 TYLIKLNQKELS
-417 LEDSHSLSIMLHCIG
+417 VEDSHSLSIMLHCIG

-445 KSAREMAAKN
+445 KSAKEMWEKN
-455 AVFSKQAVQE
+455 AVFSPQAVKE
-465 LHIMEK
+465 LHVMEK
-471 AVGDIVDKAYTVFAT
+471 AVVDIVDKAYAVFAN
-486 QNITLAEE
+486 QDIQLAEE

-505 SRELKRRHINRLRAG
+505 SRELKRRHVNRLRAG
-520 ECTIEMGFILSDIT
+520 ECTIEMGFILSDVT

-560 THSHLDGVKNAPGN
+560 THSHLDTVKNAPGEH
-574 LFRKELETARE
+574 FHHELEVARVN
-585 AYVLPAVVNKG
+585 YMLP

>member
-38 ILENLSSNRV
+38 ILENLSSNRL

-88 IMGANIGTTV
+88 IMGANIGTTI

-124 PVLAMIGVIFIVFL
+124 PILALIGVIFIVFL
-138 HNEKKKDIGHILVG
+138 HNEKKKDIGNIMVG

-174 EFTNILLKFTNP
+174 EFTNILLKFSNP
-186 VLGVLAGALLTAVIQ
+186 ILGVLAGALLTAVIQ

-216 GAVQYSMALPIIMGQ
+216 GAVQYGTALPIIMGQ
-231 NIGTCITAMLSSIG
+231 NIGTCITAMLSSVG

-262 VGTVA
+262 VGTIA
-267 FMVVFYFLNSF
+267 FMGVFYLLNTF
-278 LHFSFIDD
+278 LHFSFIND
-286 VANPAGIAVIHSA
+286 VAGPAGIAVIHSA
-299 FNVIATIVLLP
+299 FNVIATVVLLP
-310 FGNVLVKMACATIR
+310 FGDVLVKMACATIR
-324 DTKEEKEIS
+324 DTKEEKAIS
-333 AEDQEFMILESRF
+333 EEDQEFMILESRF
-346 LSNPGIAIEQSRTAA
+346 LSNPGIAIEQSKTAA
-361 KKMAEQSRTALGLS
+361 KKMAEQSQNALKLS
-375 FDLLEHYQEET
+375 FGLLDTFQEEN

-405 TYLIKLNQKDLS
+405 TYLIKLNQKELS
-417 LEDSHSLSIMLHCIG
+417 VEDSHSLSIMLHCIG

-445 KSAREMAAKN
+445 KSAKEMWKKN
-455 AVFSKQAVQE
+455 AVFSPQAVKE
-465 LHIMEK
+465 LHVMEK
-471 AVGDIVDKAYTVFAT
+471 AVVDIVDKAYTVFAN
-486 QNITLAEE
+486 QDIQLAEE

-505 SRELKRRHINRLRAG
+505 SRELKRRHVNRLRAG
-520 ECTIEMGFILSDIT
+520 ECTIEMGFILSDVT

-560 THSHLDGVKNAPGN
+560 THSHLDTVKNAPGEH
-574 LFRKELETARE
+574 FHHELEVARVN
-585 AYVLPAVVNKG
+585 YMLP

>member
-38 ILENLSSNRV
+38 ILENLSSNRL

-88 IMGANIGTTV
+88 IMGANIGTTI

-124 PVLAMIGVIFIVFL
+124 PILALIGVIFIVFL
-138 HNEKKKDIGHILVG
+138 HDEKKKDIGNIMVG

-174 EFTNILLKFTNP
+174 EFTNILLKFSNP

-216 GAVQYSMALPIIMGQ
+216 GAVQYGTALPIIMGQ

-262 VGTVA
+262 VGTIA
-267 FMVVFYFLNSF
+267 FMGVFYLLNTF
-278 LHFSFIDD
+278 LHFSFIND
-286 VANPAGIAVIHSA
+286 VAGPAGIAVIHSA
-299 FNVIATIVLLP
+299 FNVIATAVLLP
-310 FGNVLVKMACATIR
+310 FGDVLVKMACATIR
-324 DTKEEKEIS
+324 DTKEEKAIS
-333 AEDQEFMILESRF
+333 EEDQEFMILESRF
-346 LSNPGIAIEQSRTAA
+346 LSNPGIAIEQSKTAA
-361 KKMAEQSRTALGLS
+361 KKMAEQSQNALKLS
-375 FDLLEHYQEET
+375 FGLLDTFQEEN

-405 TYLIKLNQKDLS
+405 TYLIKLNQKELS
-417 LEDSHSLSIMLHCIG
+417 VEDSHSLSIMLHCIG

-445 KSAREMAAKN
+445 KSAKEMWEKN
-455 AVFSKQAVQE
+455 AVFSPQAVKE
-465 LHIMEK
+465 LHVMEK
-471 AVGDIVDKAYTVFAT
+471 AVVDIVDKAYAVFAN
-486 QNITLAEE
+486 QDIQLAEE

-505 SRELKRRHINRLRAG
+505 SRELKRRHVNRLRAG
-520 ECTIEMGFILSDIT
+520 ECTIEMGFILSDVT

-560 THSHLDGVKNAPGN
+560 THSHLDSVKNAPGE
-574 LFRKELETARE
+574 LFHHELEVARVN
-585 AYVLPAVVNKG
+585 YMLP

>member
-38 ILENLSSNRV
+38 ILENLSSNRL

-88 IMGANIGTTV
+88 IMGANIGTTI

-124 PVLAMIGVIFIVFL
+124 PILALVGVIFIVFL
-138 HNEKKKDIGHILVG
+138 HNEKKKDIGNIMVG

-174 EFTNILLKFTNP
+174 EFTNILLKFSNP
-186 VLGVLAGALLTAVIQ
+186 ILGVLAGALLTAVIQ

-216 GAVQYSMALPIIMGQ
+216 GAVQYGTALPIIMGQ
-231 NIGTCITAMLSSIG
+231 NIGTCITAMLSSVG

-262 VGTVA
+262 VGTIA
-267 FMVVFYFLNSF
+267 FMGVFYLLNTF
-278 LHFSFIDD
+278 LHFSFIND
-286 VANPAGIAVIHSA
+286 VAGPAGIAVIHSA
-299 FNVIATIVLLP
+299 FNVIATAVLLP
-310 FGNVLVKMACATIR
+310 FGDVLVKMACATIR
-324 DTKEEKEIS
+324 DTKEEKAIS
-333 AEDQEFMILESRF
+333 EEDQEFMILESRF
-346 LSNPGIAIEQSRTAA
+346 LSNPGIAIEQSKTAA
-361 KKMAEQSRTALGLS
+361 KKMAEQSQNALKLS
-375 FDLLEHYQEET
+375 FGLLDTFQEEN

-405 TYLIKLNQKDLS
+405 TYLIKLNQKELS
-417 LEDSHSLSIMLHCIG
+417 VEDSHSLSIMLHCIG

-445 KSAREMAAKN
+445 KSAKEMWEKN
-455 AVFSKQAVQE
+455 AVFSPQAVKE
-465 LHIMEK
+465 LHVMEK
-471 AVGDIVDKAYTVFAT
+471 AVVDIVDKAYAVFAN
-486 QNITLAEE
+486 QDIQLAEE

-505 SRELKRRHINRLRAG
+505 SRELKRRHVNRLRAG
-520 ECTIEMGFILSDIT
+520 ECTIEMGFILSDVT

-560 THSHLDGVKNAPGN
+560 THSHLDTVKNAPGEH
-574 LFRKELETARE
+574 FHHELEVARVN
-585 AYVLPAVVNKG
+585 YMLP

>member
-38 ILENLSSNRV
+38 ILENLSSNRL

-88 IMGANIGTTV
+88 IMGANIGTTI

-124 PVLAMIGVIFIVFL
+124 PILALIGVIFIVFL
-138 HNEKKKDIGHILVG
+138 HDEKKKDIGNIMVG

-174 EFTNILLKFTNP
+174 EFTNILLKFSNP
-186 VLGVLAGALLTAVIQ
+186 ILGVLAGALLTAVIQ

-216 GAVQYSMALPIIMGQ
+216 GAVQYGTALPIIMGQ
-231 NIGTCITAMLSSIG
+231 NIGTCITAMLSSVG

-262 VGTVA
+262 VGTIA
-267 FMVVFYFLNSF
+267 FMGVFYLLNTF
-278 LHFSFIDD
+278 LHFSFIND
-286 VANPAGIAVIHSA
+286 VAGPAGIAVIHSA
-299 FNVIATIVLLP
+299 FNVIATVVLLP
-310 FGNVLVKMACATIR
+310 FGDVLVKMACATIR
-324 DTKEEKEIS
+324 DTKEEKAIS
-333 AEDQEFMILESRF
+333 EEDQEFMILESRF
-346 LSNPGIAIEQSRTAA
+346 LSNPGIAIEQSKTAA
-361 KKMAEQSRTALGLS
+361 KKMAEQSQNALKLS
-375 FDLLEHYQEET
+375 FGLLDSFQEEN

-405 TYLIKLNQKDLS
+405 TYLIKLNQKELS
-417 LEDSHSLSIMLHCIG
+417 VEDSHSLSIMLHCIG

-445 KSAREMAAKN
+445 KSAKEMWEKN
-455 AVFSKQAVQE
+455 AVFSPQAVKE
-465 LHIMEK
+465 LHVMEK
-471 AVGDIVDKAYTVFAT
+471 AVVDIVDKAYAVFAN
-486 QNITLAEE
+486 QDIQLAEE

-505 SRELKRRHINRLRAG
+505 SRELKRRHVNRLRAG
-520 ECTIEMGFILSDIT
+520 ECTIEMGFILSDVT

-560 THSHLDGVKNAPGN
+560 THSHLDSVKNAPGE
-574 LFRKELETARE
+574 LFHHELEVARVN
-585 AYVLPAVVNKG
+585 YMLP

>member
-38 ILENLSSNRV
+38 ILENLSSNRL

-88 IMGANIGTTV
+88 IMGANIGTTI

-124 PVLAMIGVIFIVFL
+124 PILALIGVIFIVFL
-138 HNEKKKDIGHILVG
+138 HNEKKKDIGNIMVG

-174 EFTNILLKFTNP
+174 EFTNILLKFSNP

-216 GAVQYSMALPIIMGQ
+216 GAVQYGTALPIIMGQ

-262 VGTVA
+262 VGTIA
-267 FMVVFYFLNSF
+267 FMGVFYLLNTF
-278 LHFSFIDD
+278 LHFSFIND
-286 VANPAGIAVIHSA
+286 VAGPAGIAVIHSA
-299 FNVIATIVLLP
+299 FNVIATAVLLP
-310 FGNVLVKMACATIR
+310 FGDVLVKMACATIR
-324 DTKEEKEIS
+324 DTKEEKAIS
-333 AEDQEFMILESRF
+333 EEDQEFMILESRF
-346 LSNPGIAIEQSRTAA
+346 LSNPGIAIEQSKTAA
-361 KKMAEQSRTALGLS
+361 KKMAEQSKNALKLS
-375 FDLLEHYQEET
+375 FGHLDTFQEEN

-405 TYLIKLNQKDLS
+405 TYLIKLNQKELS
-417 LEDSHSLSIMLHCIG
+417 VEDSHSLSIMLHCIG

-445 KSAREMAAKN
+445 KSAKEMWEKN
-455 AVFSKQAVQE
+455 AVFSPQAVKE
-465 LHIMEK
+465 LHVMEK
-471 AVGDIVDKAYTVFAT
+471 AVVDIVDKAYTVFAN
-486 QNITLAEE
+486 QDIQLAEE

-505 SRELKRRHINRLRAG
+505 SRELKRRHVNRLRAG
-520 ECTIEMGFILSDIT
+520 ECTIEMGFILSDVT

-560 THSHLDGVKNAPGN
+560 THSHLDTVKNAPGEH
-574 LFRKELETARE
+574 FHHELEVARVN
-585 AYVLPAVVNKG
+585 YMLP

>member
-38 ILENLSSNRV
+38 ILENLSSNRL

-88 IMGANIGTTV
+88 IMGANIGTTI

-109 SSNFFVK
+109 SSNFFIK

-124 PVLAMIGVIFIVFL
+124 PILALIGVIFIVFL
-138 HNEKKKDIGHILVG
+138 HDEKKKDIGNIMVG

-174 EFTNILLKFTNP
+174 EFTNILLKFSNP

-216 GAVQYSMALPIIMGQ
+216 GAVRYGTALPIIMGQ
-231 NIGTCITAMLSSIG
+231 NIGTCITAMLSSVG

-262 VGTVA
+262 VGTIA
-267 FMVVFYFLNSF
+267 FMGVFYLLNTF
-278 LHFSFIDD
+278 LHFSFIND
-286 VANPAGIAVIHSA
+286 VAGPAGIAVIHSA
-299 FNVIATIVLLP
+299 FNVIATVVLLP
-310 FGNVLVKMACATIR
+310 FGDVLVKMACATIR
-324 DTKEEKEIS
+324 DTKEEKAIS
-333 AEDQEFMILESRF
+333 EEDQEFMILESRF
-346 LSNPGIAIEQSRTAA
+346 LSNPGIAIEQSKTAA
-361 KKMAEQSRTALGLS
+361 KKMAEQSQNALKLS
-375 FDLLEHYQEET
+375 FGLLDSFQEEN

-405 TYLIKLNQKDLS
+405 TYLIKLNQKELS
-417 LEDSHSLSIMLHCIG
+417 VEDSHSLSIMLHCIG

-445 KSAREMAAKN
+445 KSAKEMWEKN
-455 AVFSKQAVQE
+455 AVFSPQAVKE
-465 LHIMEK
+465 LHVMEK
-471 AVGDIVDKAYTVFAT
+471 AVVDIVDKAYTVFAN
-486 QNITLAEE
+486 QDIQLAEE

-505 SRELKRRHINRLRAG
+505 SRELKRRHVNRLRAG
-520 ECTIEMGFILSDIT
+520 ECTIEMGFILSDVT

-560 THSHLDGVKNAPGN
+560 THSHLDTVKNAPGEH
-574 LFRKELETARE
+574 FHHELEVARVN
-585 AYVLPAVVNKG
+585 YMLP

>member
-38 ILENLSSNRV
+38 ILENLSSNRL

-88 IMGANIGTTV
+88 IMGANIGTTI

-124 PVLAMIGVIFIVFL
+124 PILALIGVIFIVFL
-138 HNEKKKDIGHILVG
+138 HNEKKKDIGNIMVG

-174 EFTNILLKFTNP
+174 EFTNILLKFSNP
-186 VLGVLAGALLTAVIQ
+186 ILGVLAGALFTAVIQ

-216 GAVQYSMALPIIMGQ
+216 GAVQYGTALPIIMGQ
-231 NIGTCITAMLSSIG
+231 NIGTCITAMLSSVG

-262 VGTVA
+262 VGTIA
-267 FMVVFYFLNSF
+267 FMGVFYLLNTF
-278 LHFSFIDD
+278 LHFSFIND
-286 VANPAGIAVIHSA
+286 VAGPAGIAVIHSA
-299 FNVIATIVLLP
+299 FNVIATVVLLP
-310 FGNVLVKMACATIR
+310 FGDILVKMACATIR
-324 DTKEEKEIS
+324 DTKEEKAIS
-333 AEDQEFMILESRF
+333 EEDQEFMILESRF
-346 LSNPGIAIEQSRTAA
+346 LSNPGIAIEQSKTAA
-361 KKMAEQSRTALGLS
+361 KKMAEQSKNALKLS
-375 FDLLEHYQEET
+375 FGLLDSFQEEN

-405 TYLIKLNQKDLS
+405 TYLIKLNQKELS
-417 LEDSHSLSIMLHCIG
+417 VEDSHSLSIMLHCIG

-445 KSAREMAAKN
+445 KSAKEMWEKN
-455 AVFSKQAVQE
+455 AVFSPQAVKE
-465 LHIMEK
+465 LHVMEK
-471 AVGDIVDKAYTVFAT
+471 AVIDIVDKAYTVFAN
-486 QNITLAEE
+486 QDIQLAEE

-505 SRELKRRHINRLRAG
+505 SRELKRRHVNRLRAG
-520 ECTIEMGFILSDIT
+520 ECTIEMGFILSDVT

-560 THSHLDGVKNAPGN
+560 THSHLDSVKNAPGE
-574 LFRKELETARE
+574 LFHHELEVARVN
-585 AYVLPAVVNKG
+585 YMLP